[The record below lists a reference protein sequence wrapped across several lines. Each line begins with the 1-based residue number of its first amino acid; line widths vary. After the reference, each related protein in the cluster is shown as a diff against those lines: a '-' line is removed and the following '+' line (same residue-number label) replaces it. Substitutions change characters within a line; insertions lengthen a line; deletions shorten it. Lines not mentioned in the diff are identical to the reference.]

1 MIQGTTH
8 RTTQGTMRGTAL
20 AEPNTR
26 PVDMTVGDLEIRLAE
41 SEAEIAAAQALRY
54 RVFYEEMSASPSPE
68 MAAARRDFDSFD
80 PFCDHLIVVDRKK
93 GAGAAGLVA
102 TYRLMRRS
110 GAARRGQFYSVDEYD
125 IAAITEY
132 PGEILELG
140 RSCVDTAYRSKA
152 VMQLLWKAISDYVF
166 HYNIE
171 IMFGCASF
179 PGTDPAAHA
188 TALSYLHHRH
198 MAPPEF
204 RPRAI
209 ASRYVN
215 MDILP
220 LSGID
225 ERRALA
231 SLPPLIKGYL
241 RLGGFV
247 GDGAVI
253 DHQFGT
259 IDVSVIVVTDRVSDK
274 YYKHYARA
282 EGDAP
287 TEGEAGPSRDGG

>member
-1 MIQGTTH
+1 MTI
-8 RTTQGTMRGTAL
+8 A
-20 AEPNTR
+20 ANSAR
-26 PVDMTVGDLEIRLAE
+26 PVDLTIGDLEIRLAE

-54 RVFYEEMSASPSPE
+54 RVFYEEMTATPSPE

-80 PFCDHLIVVDRKK
+80 PFCDHLIVIDSRKGR
-93 GAGAAGLVA
+93 GADAIIA

-110 GAARRGQFYSVDEYD
+110 GAERRGQFYSIDEYD
-125 IAAITEY
+125 ISTIVDHA
-132 PGEILELG
+132 GEILELG
-140 RSCVDTAYRSKA
+140 RSCVDAAYRSKA
-152 VMQLLWKAISDYVF
+152 VMQLLWKAISDYVS
-166 HYNIE
+166 HYSIE

-179 PGTDPAAHA
+179 PGTDRDTHA
-188 TALSYLHHRH
+188 VALSYLYHRH
-198 MAPPEF
+198 LAPPEF

-209 ASRYVN
+209 PERYVA

-220 LSGID
+220 LDQID

-231 SLPPLIKGYL
+231 ALPPLIKGYL

-259 IDVSVIVVTDRVSDK
+259 IDVSVIVVTERVSDK
-274 YYKHYARA
+274 YSKHYARA
-282 EGDAP
+282 A
-287 TEGEAGPSRDGG
+287 GETGTS